1 MSNITKNA
9 IAKAKSKLKQN
20 GFLPSQITYTKVKEN
35 SNKSLKELLD
45 EIGKSSELDVE
56 NPSSGKVS
64 SDNTLEIVSQPL
76 SQNVVKSSA
85 GGEVSQS
92 GASNYTDPSNTTFDL
107 SPEALKEK
115 LLNGTRYSYKP
126 TTGSDG
132 NDLTE
137 DSNLQNKVSTAE
149 NDNSDVELDDKT
161 DKMKTLDDLLKKVY
175 EITDKY
181 SNITDRDYYSE
192 LLPELKT
199 SLGLTKLDDIEI
211 DEDKLREEIT
221 NALTKTKE
229 NNAEKLKTD
238 TEIKINDILNELES
252 KRANATAT
260 ASEIEDIYNTAK
272 EDTSTE
278 ALKRGLQRSSIVLLQ
293 LNGLDKAKAESL
305 SDLAK
310 TLSAELQSGEEKIAQ
325 LNRELDQS
333 LEALDLELATEIQT
347 ELDNEIEKL
356 NEKRKEII
364 TFNNN
369 VERIEAEYNLKAS
382 ASTEDYLKLEESLAE
397 KYKGVAYKDKM
408 TEIIEACKEYFGS
421 LDRDTALKE
430 LSKNDDL
437 IKALG
442 ERFYDIYYFIINNKP
457 KNEE

>member
-9 IAKAKSKLKQN
+9 RAKAKSKLKQN

-45 EIGKSSELDVE
+45 EIGKTSELDVE
-56 NPSSGKVS
+56 NPSSGKIS

-76 SQNVVKSSA
+76 SQNVVKSSV

-92 GASNYTDPSNTTFDL
+92 GASNYTDPSTTTFDL

-126 TTGSDG
+126 TAGSDG
-132 NDLTE
+132 NDLAE

-149 NDNSDVELDDKT
+149 NNNSDGDLDDKT
-161 DKMKTLDDLLKKVY
+161 DKMETLDDLLKKVY

-229 NNAEKLKTD
+229 NNAKKLKTD

-310 TLSAELQSGEEKIAQ
+310 TLSAELQAGEEKISQ
-325 LNRELDQS
+325 LNRELDQG

-369 VERIEAEYNLKAS
+369 VEKLEAEYNLKAS

-408 TEIIEACKEYFGS
+408 TEITEACKEYFGS

-442 ERFYDIYYFIINNKP
+442 ERFYDIYYFIINNKQ

>member
-9 IAKAKSKLKQN
+9 RAKAKSKLKQN

-76 SQNVVKSSA
+76 SQNVVKSSV

-92 GASNYTDPSNTTFDL
+92 GASNYTDPSTTTFDL

-132 NDLTE
+132 NDLTD

-149 NDNSDVELDDKT
+149 NNNSDGDLDDKT
-161 DKMKTLDDLLKKVY
+161 DKMETLDDLLKKVY

-229 NNAEKLKTD
+229 NNAKKLKTD

-310 TLSAELQSGEEKIAQ
+310 TLSAELQAGEEKISQ
-325 LNRELDQS
+325 LNRELDQG

-369 VERIEAEYNLKAS
+369 VEKLEAEYNLKAS

-408 TEIIEACKEYFGS
+408 TEITEACKEYFGS

-442 ERFYDIYYFIINNKP
+442 ERFYDIYYFIINNKQ

>member
-9 IAKAKSKLKQN
+9 RAKAKSKLKQN

-92 GASNYTDPSNTTFDL
+92 GVSYYTDPSTTTFDL

-126 TTGSDG
+126 TTGSAG
-132 NDLTE
+132 NDLAD
-137 DSNLQNKVSTAE
+137 DSNLQNKVSNAE
-149 NDNSDVELDDKT
+149 VYNSDGDLDDKT
-161 DKMKTLDDLLKKVY
+161 DKMETLDDLLKKVY

-369 VERIEAEYNLKAS
+369 VEKLEAEYNLKAS

-408 TEIIEACKEYFGS
+408 TEITEACKEYFGS

-442 ERFYDIYYFIINNKP
+442 ERFYDIYYFIINNKQ

>member
-9 IAKAKSKLKQN
+9 RAKAKSKLKQN

-45 EIGKSSELDVE
+45 EIGKTSELDVE
-56 NPSSGKVS
+56 NPSSGKIS
-64 SDNTLEIVSQPL
+64 SDNALEIVSQPL
-76 SQNVVKSSA
+76 SQNVVKSSV

-92 GASNYTDPSNTTFDL
+92 GASNYTDPSTTTFDL

-126 TTGSDG
+126 TAGSDG
-132 NDLTE
+132 NDLAE

-149 NDNSDVELDDKT
+149 NNNSDGDLDDKT
-161 DKMKTLDDLLKKVY
+161 DKMETLDDLLKKVY

-229 NNAEKLKTD
+229 NNAKKLKTD

-310 TLSAELQSGEEKIAQ
+310 TLSAELQAGEEKISQ
-325 LNRELDQS
+325 LNRELDQG

-369 VERIEAEYNLKAS
+369 VEKLEAEYNLKAS

-408 TEIIEACKEYFGS
+408 TEITEACKEYFGS

-442 ERFYDIYYFIINNKP
+442 ERFYDIYYFIINNKQ

>member
-56 NPSSGKVS
+56 NPSSGKNS
-64 SDNTLEIVSQPL
+64 TANTLEIVSQPL
-76 SQNVVKSSA
+76 SQNVVKSSV

-92 GASNYTDPSNTTFDL
+92 GASNYTDPSTTTFDL

-132 NDLTE
+132 NDLTD

-149 NDNSDVELDDKT
+149 NNNSDGDLDDKT
-161 DKMKTLDDLLKKVY
+161 DKMETLDDLLKKVY

-229 NNAEKLKTD
+229 NNAKKLKTD

-310 TLSAELQSGEEKIAQ
+310 TLSAELQSGEAKIAQ

-369 VERIEAEYNLKAS
+369 VEKLEAEYNLKAS

-442 ERFYDIYYFIINNKP
+442 ERFYDIYYFIINNKQ

>member
-76 SQNVVKSSA
+76 SQYVVKSSV

-92 GASNYTDPSNTTFDL
+92 GASNYTDPSTTTFDL

-132 NDLTE
+132 NDLTD
-137 DSNLQNKVSTAE
+137 DSNLQNRVSTAE

-161 DKMKTLDDLLKKVY
+161 DKMETLDDLLKKVY

-199 SLGLTKLDDIEI
+199 SLGLTKLDDIKI

-238 TEIKINDILNELES
+238 TEIKINDILNELEG

-333 LEALDLELATEIQT
+333 LETLDLELATEIQT

-369 VERIEAEYNLKAS
+369 VEKLEAEYNLKAS

-408 TEIIEACKEYFGS
+408 TEITEACKEYFGS

-442 ERFYDIYYFIINNKP
+442 ERFYDIYYFIINNKQ

>member
-92 GASNYTDPSNTTFDL
+92 GASNYTDPSTTTFDL

-132 NDLTE
+132 NDLTQ

-149 NDNSDVELDDKT
+149 NNNSDGDLDDKT

-369 VERIEAEYNLKAS
+369 VEKIEAEYNLKAS

-408 TEIIEACKEYFGS
+408 TEITEACKEYFGS

-442 ERFYDIYYFIINNKP
+442 ERFYDIYYFIINNKQ

>member
-1 MSNITKNA
+1 MSNITNNA
-9 IAKAKSKLKQN
+9 KAKAKSKLKQN

-35 SNKSLKELLD
+35 SNTSLKDLLD
-45 EIGKSSELDVE
+45 KISKSSDLEAE
-56 NPSSGKVS
+56 NSSSGQNS
-64 SDNTLEIVSQPL
+64 SANTLKIISQPL
-76 SQNVVKSSA
+76 TQNVVKSTA
-85 GGEVSQS
+85 GGEV
-92 GASNYTDPSNTTFDL
+92 GEGKASSYTDPSTTTFDL

-126 TTGSDG
+126 TASGDSGVVTGNG
-132 NDLTE
+132 
-137 DSNLQNKVSTAE
+137 NLQNEVSNSGDNV
-149 NDNSDVELDDKT
+149 NDGDLDGNGE
-161 DKMKTLDDLLKKVY
+161 MKTLDDLLEKIK

-181 SNITDRDYYSE
+181 SNITDRDYYSD

-229 NNAEKLKTD
+229 SNAKKLKTD
-238 TEIKINDILNELES
+238 TESKINDILNELES
-252 KRANATAT
+252 KRVNATAT

-305 SDLAK
+305 SDIAK
-310 TLSAELQSGEEKIAQ
+310 SLSAELQAGEEKIAQ
-325 LNRELDQS
+325 LNRELDES
-333 LEALDLELATEIQT
+333 LEALDLELATEIQA
-347 ELDNEIEKL
+347 ELDSEIEKL

-369 VERIEAEYNLKAS
+369 VDKLEAEYKLKAN

-408 TEIIEACKEYFGS
+408 TDITEACKEYFGS